1 MKNMENRRIL
11 SIIFGVA
18 QSGIGM
24 LTGVA
29 TVMLFFD
36 FFEIQTLFN
45 LPTEFMPIYLLVLG
59 SFSLFS
65 VINGFFLVREW
76 WR

>member
-11 SIIFGVA
+11 SIIFGIA
-18 QSGIGM
+18 QSGIGI
-24 LTGVA
+24 LSGGV
-29 TVMLFFD
+29 TVMLFFN
-36 FFEIQTLFN
+36 FLEIQTVFN

-59 SFSLFS
+59 LFSLFS
-65 VINGFFLVREW
+65 LINGFFLVREW

>member
-1 MKNMENRRIL
+1 MENRRIL
-11 SIIFGVA
+11 SIIFGIA

-24 LTGVA
+24 LVGIA
-29 TVMLFFD
+29 TVMLFFN

-59 SFSLFS
+59 LFSLFS
-65 VINGFFLVREW
+65 LINGLFLVREW
-76 WR
+76 WK